1 MKIAILSR
9 DGTLYSCKRLR
20 EAAAKRGHQ
29 VEILDPMSCYMN
41 IDPAA
46 SSIHYKGRKLPHFDA
61 VIPRIGSQ
69 ITYYGTAALRQFEM
83 LGSYPLNESVAI
95 SRARDKLRSL
105 QLRARQGIDLPVTGI
120 AHSPDDTSD
129 LIDMVGGAPLVIKLV
144 EGTQGIGVVL
154 AETRQAAESVIDAFR
169 GLNAHILVQEYIEEA
184 KGRDIRCFV
193 VGNEVVAAIE
203 RQAKEGDFRSN
214 LHRGGIARIADI
226 SDREREIAVKAAQT
240 LGLDV
245 AGVDLLRATRG
256 PLVMEVTLDTL
267 RQWLD
272 DAGITFF
279 ECDSCQALHLPH
291 MQNFDGIFDAKIDL
305 INDVILFSALAEVK
319 PSALLAL
326 ASDLSAI
333 NASSLTVKAFL
344 DIQDDN
350 LPKLVVCQSLFSGA
364 GLSFKQFAWFMRLSE
379 EQISMVMMEAN
390 AHHLLYSAED
400 DAENN
405 DASPNFLH

>member
-1 MKIAILSR
+1 MDL
-9 DGTLYSCKRLR
+9 
-20 EAAAKRGHQ
+20 Q
-29 VEILDPMSCYMN
+29 VVP
-41 IDPAA
+41 
-46 SSIHYKGRKLPHFDA
+46 
-61 VIPRIGSQ
+61 
-69 ITYYGTAALRQFEM
+69 
-83 LGSYPLNESVAI
+83 
-95 SRARDKLRSL
+95 
-105 QLRARQGIDLPVTGI
+105 
-120 AHSPDDTSD
+120 
-129 LIDMVGGAPLVIKLV
+129 
-144 EGTQGIGVVL
+144 
-154 AETRQAAESVIDAFR
+154 
-169 GLNAHILVQEYIEEA
+169 
-184 KGRDIRCFV
+184 
-193 VGNEVVAAIE
+193 
-203 RQAKEGDFRSN
+203 
-214 LHRGGIARIADI
+214 
-226 SDREREIAVKAAQT
+226 
-240 LGLDV
+240 
-245 AGVDLLRATRG
+245 
-256 PLVMEVTLDTL
+256 TLDTL

-364 GLSFKQFAWFMRLSE
+364 GLSFKQFSCFMRLSE

-405 DASPNFLH
+405 DESPNFLH